1 MSLVM
6 GRRFYAQLFDLS
18 LMPFGLVIDMHA
30 TGAKKD
36 TLFKGVREYF

>member
-36 TLFKGVREYF
+36 TLFNVQ